1 MIYLGRE
8 AGARTA
14 HMAVTIDRRRQ
25 ELLQILREA
34 GKQPLTYRDLEA
46 FGIQQPANLIYELEL
61 IGQPVER
68 VYRNRASGTKALIG
82 FRLKADEQ
90 TVPNPAR
97 RSRSAVI
104 RNR

>member
-1 MIYLGRE
+1 
-8 AGARTA
+8 
-14 HMAVTIDRRRQ
+14 MAVTIDRRRQ

-46 FGIQQPANLIYELEL
+46 FGIRQPANLIYELEL

-68 VYRNRASGTKALIG
+68 VFRNRASGTKALVG

-90 TVPNPAR
+90 TVPTPAR
-97 RSRSAVI
+97 RSHWAVI